1 MAQVTRAIDP
11 VTTEIIRNFF
21 ISCAQDMNATLIRS
35 AYTPI
40 IYEGKDCSVA
50 LLDENGEVLGQSSG
64 LPLFLGNLEICV
76 KLTMQ
81 MFGRQVFEQGDVY
94 YMNDPYMQ
102 GTHLNDAT
110 IFAPI
115 FWNERL
121 VGFAAT
127 RAHWLDVGAK
137 DPGGPMDSTTIY
149 QEGFR
154 FGPTKICSR
163 YAMREDIVD
172 ILRRNG
178 RFGYSLVGDMNAQIA
193 ACRKGE
199 ERFQA
204 IIDRF
209 GLETIWAAR
218 DEIFRQSGQLDRET
232 IACIPDGTYTA
243 EGFLDNDGIGTE
255 PVMVRVRVGV
265 SGDQMTINLAGSS
278 SAMAGPVNCGIA
290 QTISAARVA
299 YKLLINPDRPV
310 DGGTFPTLTVAAPE
324 GTVFYAQEPAA
335 CQWYFTPLGLL
346 IDLIVKALSPALPE
360 KVAGAHYGDSMVIYL
375 AGLDPRKG
383 NTAFLSVEANPGGW
397 GAFTSGDGQDGL
409 INNVNGGFKDMPVEV
424 FESKY
429 PVQIRRYG
437 FRPDSG
443 GAGKFRGGCGLYR
456 EYHLEADCGLYLWFE
471 RSKTP
476 AWGLFGGRDAVGP
489 ENSID
494 GKSSGK
500 TLKPLKANNIP
511 LKAGDVITIHTGGGG
526 GFGHPWERD
535 IESVR
540 RDVLDG
546 YVTRE
551 GAERDYGVVFIAD
564 GLEVDSEKTRY
575 CRAKLSSSEYPTR

>member
-1 MAQVTRAIDP
+1 MMSAVKSIDP

-21 ISCAQDMNATLIRS
+21 ISCAEDMNATMIRS

-50 LLDENGEVLGQSSG
+50 LLDENGDVLGQSSG

-76 KLTMQ
+76 KLTLE
-81 MFGRQVFEQGDVY
+81 MFGRQVFEPGDVF

-115 FWNERL
+115 FWKGRL
-121 VGFAAT
+121 VGFSAA

-137 DPGGPMDSTTIY
+137 DPGGPMDSVNIY

-154 FGPTKICSR
+154 FGPTRICSR

-199 ERFQA
+199 ERFRA

-218 DEIFRQSGQLDRET
+218 DEIFRQSALLDREA
-232 IACIPDGTYTA
+232 IEAIPNGTYTA
-243 EGFLDNDGIGTE
+243 EGCLDNDGIGTE
-255 PVMVRVRVGV
+255 PVVVKVRVDV
-265 SGDQMTINLAGSS
+265 SGDQMTIDLAGSS
-278 SAMAGPVNCGIA
+278 PATTGPVNCGIA

-310 DGGTFPTLTVAAPE
+310 DGGTFPTLTVTAPV
-324 GTVFYAQEPAA
+324 GSRFYAQEPVA
-335 CQWYFTPLGLL
+335 CQWDFTPLGLL
-346 IDLIVKALSPALPE
+346 IDLIVKALSPVLPQ
-360 KVAGAHYGDSMVIYL
+360 KAAGAHYGDSMVIYL

-383 NTAFLSVEANPGGW
+383 NIPFLSVEANPGGW
-397 GAFTSGDGQDGL
+397 GAFATGDGQDGL

-429 PVQIRRYG
+429 PGQIQRYG

-443 GAGKFRGGCGLYR
+443 GPGKFPGGCGFYP
-456 EYHLEADCGLYLWFE
+456 G
-471 RSKTP
+471 
-476 AWGLFGGRDAVGP
+476 V
-489 ENSID
+489 
-494 GKSSGK
+494 
-500 TLKPLKANNIP
+500 PL
-511 LKAGDVITIHTGGGG
+511 GGGCG
-526 GFGHPWERD
+526 
-535 IESVR
+535 
-540 RDVLDG
+540 VLLR
-546 YVTRE
+546 V
-551 GAERDYGVVFIAD
+551 
-564 GLEVDSEKTRY
+564 
-575 CRAKLSSSEYPTR
+575 